1 LNIKENIMQA
11 IILAAGM
18 GRRLKK
24 LTENQPKC
32 MVQVNQ
38 VPLIERMLKQLDH
51 YHLNRII
58 LVTGHEGEQLR
69 TFTSSLSLSTPIIF
83 IDNPVYQT
91 TNNIYS
97 LYLAKEH
104 LLCDDTI
111 LLESDLI
118 FEQEVLT
125 QIIQNPYPN
134 LALVAPFES
143 WMDGTVVLLD
153 EQDNIT
159 KFLTRKDFRF
169 EDIHSY
175 YKTVN
180 IYKFSK
186 SFSESHY
193 VPFLEAYS
201 KALGNNE
208 YYEQVLK
215 VISLLDDHDL
225 KATRLENG
233 FWYEID
239 DEQDLDIAESIF
251 TDSQSRLSRISS
263 RYGGFWRYPG
273 LLDFC
278 YLVNPYFPNSRL
290 MGEIKASFE
299 ALCTSYPSGLEIN
312 NLLAAKS
319 LGLNRDHVL
328 TGNGAAELIK
338 PLIRSFEHGVGIVRP
353 SFEEYGN
360 CAWLPVPFTVSTPD
374 FSYTVNDLMGFY
386 KDKEIDALVLV
397 NPENPTGNY
406 IKKEDVVSLLEFCA
420 EKNTYLILDE
430 SFLDFSAAEKE
441 PSLMNQETLDA
452 YPNLVLIKSISKS
465 YGVPGLRL
473 GILAC
478 SDPSVTALVR
488 NELPVWNINSLA
500 EYFLQIFE
508 KYQSDYEEA
517 LRKFKE
523 TRINMYEELR
533 TIRQLKLYPSE
544 ANFILCEIIDGCSA
558 SQISELLLNRYNI
571 LVKDLSNKSGMEGR
585 EFIRIAVRTRE
596 DNNRLADALKHILR

>member
-1 LNIKENIMQA
+1 MQA

-32 MVQVNQ
+32 MITVNGI
-38 VPLIERMLKQLDH
+38 PMIERMLKQLDH
-51 YHLNRII
+51 CHLNRII
-58 LVTGHEGEQLR
+58 IVTGHKGEELQS
-69 TFTSSLSLSTPIIF
+69 FVSSLPLSTPVTY
-83 IDNPVYQT
+83 IDNPVYKT

-97 LYLAKEH
+97 LYLAKDQ
-104 LLCDDTI
+104 LLMDDTI

-118 FEQEVLT
+118 FEQEVLN
-125 QIIQNPYPN
+125 QIINDPYPN
-134 LALVAPFES
+134 LALVAHFES

-153 EQDNIT
+153 KQDNIM

-180 IYKFSK
+180 IYKFSRN
-186 SFSESHY
+186 FSTTHY

-201 KALGNNE
+201 RALGNNE

-251 TDSQSRLSRISS
+251 TDSQSRLSRLSK
-263 RYGGFWRYPG
+263 RFGGYWRYPG

-278 YLVNPYFPNSRL
+278 YLVNPYFPNSRF

-299 ALCTSYPSGLEIN
+299 ILTTSYPSGLDVN

-319 LGLNRDHVL
+319 LGLDRNQIL

-338 PLIRSFEHGVGIVRP
+338 PLIRSFKNAVGVLRP
-353 SFEEYGN
+353 SFEEYGICSQN
-360 CAWLPVPFTVSTPD
+360 AVYFNVSTPD
-374 FSYTVNDLMGFY
+374 YTYTAQDIMEFY
-386 KDKEIDALVLV
+386 KDKELDALVLV
-397 NPENPTGNY
+397 NPDNPTGNY
-406 IKKEDVVSLLEFCA
+406 IPKQEVLSLVQYCKARNIIF
-420 EKNTYLILDE
+420 ILDE
-430 SFLDFSAAEKE
+430 SFIDFSSAEE
-441 PSLMNQETLDA
+441 SPSLMCQEILDE
-452 YPNLVLIKSISKS
+452 YRNLVLIKSISKS

-473 GILAC
+473 GLLTC
-478 SDPSVTALVR
+478 SDPEIINQVR
-488 NELPVWNINSLA
+488 KELPIWNINSLA

-508 KYQSDYEEA
+508 KYQSDYQEA
-517 LRKFKE
+517 LEHFKR
-523 TRINMYEELR
+523 TREKLYQSLES
-533 TIRQLKLYPSE
+533 IRQLKLYPSQ
-544 ANFILCEIIDGCSA
+544 ANFIMCEIIDGCSA
-558 SQISELLLNRYNI
+558 SQIAELLLNRYNI
-571 LVKDLSNKSGMEGR
+571 LVKDLSHKPGMEGR
-585 EFIRIAVRTRE
+585 EFIRIAVRTE
-596 DNNRLADALKHILR
+596 ADNERLADGLKHILR

>member
-1 LNIKENIMQA
+1 MQA

-32 MVQVNQ
+32 MVTVNGI
-38 VPLIERMLKQLDH
+38 PMIERMLKQLDQ

-58 LVTGHEGEQLR
+58 LVTGHKGRELQS
-69 TFTSSLSLSTPIIF
+69 FVSSLSLSTPVTY
-83 IDNPVYQT
+83 IDNPVYKT

-97 LYLAKEH
+97 LYLAKDQ
-104 LLCDDTI
+104 LLTDDTI

-125 QIIQNPYPN
+125 QIISNPYPN
-134 LALVAPFES
+134 LALVAHFES

-153 EQDNIT
+153 EQDNIM

-169 EDIHSY
+169 EDIHTY

-180 IYKFSK
+180 IYKFSR
-186 SFSESHY
+186 SFSATHY

-251 TDSQSRLSRISS
+251 TDSQSRLSRLSG
-263 RYGGFWRYPG
+263 RFGGYWRYPG

-278 YLVNPYFPNSRL
+278 YLVNPYFPNSRF

-299 ALCTSYPSGLEIN
+299 TLATSYPSGLDIN

-319 LGLNRDHVL
+319 LSLDRNQVL

-338 PLIRSFEHGVGIVRP
+338 PLLRSFKKGVGVLRP
-353 SFEEYGN
+353 SFEEYGS
-360 CAWLPVPFTVSTPD
+360 CSQHAVYFPVKTPD
-374 FSYTVNDLMGFY
+374 FTYTAQDIMDFY
-386 KDKEIDALVLV
+386 KDKELDALVVV
-397 NPENPTGNY
+397 NPDNPTGNY
-406 IKKEDVVSLLEFCA
+406 IPKKEVLSLAQYCKER
-420 EKNTYLILDE
+420 NITLILDE
-430 SFLDFSAAEKE
+430 SFIDFSCAEE
-441 PSLMNQETLDA
+441 SPSLMTQEILEE
-452 YPNLVLIKSISKS
+452 YKNLVLIKSISKS

-473 GILAC
+473 GLLTC
-478 SDPSVTALVR
+478 SDPEIISLVR
-488 NELPVWNINSLA
+488 EELPIWNINSLA

-508 KYQSDYEEA
+508 KYQSDYREA
-517 LRKFKE
+517 LEQFKR
-523 TRINMYEELR
+523 TRERLYLSLHS
-533 TIRQLKLYPSE
+533 IRQLKLYPSQ
-544 ANFILCEIIDGCSA
+544 ANFIMCEITDGCSA
-558 SQISELLLNRYNI
+558 SQIAELLLNRYNI
-571 LVKDLSNKSGMEGR
+571 LVKDLSRKPGMEGR
-585 EFIRIAVRTRE
+585 EFIRIAVRTE
-596 DNNRLADALKHILR
+596 ADNERLADALKHILR

>member
-1 LNIKENIMQA
+1 MQA

-24 LTENQPKC
+24 LTEHQPKC
-32 MVQVNQ
+32 MVSVNE
-38 VPLIERMLKQLDH
+38 VPMIERMLKQLEH

-58 LVTGHEGEQLR
+58 LVTGHEGEQLQS
-69 TFTSSLSLSTPIIF
+69 FVGSLSLHTPVTF

-97 LYLAKEH
+97 LYLAKDY
-104 LLCDDTI
+104 LLQDDTL

-125 QIIQNPYPN
+125 QIIRDPYPN
-134 LALVAPFES
+134 LALVAHFES

-153 EQDNIT
+153 EQDNIM

-180 IYKFSK
+180 IYKFSQN
-186 SFSESHY
+186 FSATHY

-225 KATRLENG
+225 KASRLENW

-251 TDSQSRLSRISS
+251 TDSQSRLTRLSS
-263 RYGGFWRYPG
+263 RYGGYWRYPG

-299 ALCTSYPSGLEIN
+299 ALCTSYPSGLDIN

-319 LGLNRDHVL
+319 LGLNKDNVL

-338 PLIRSFEHGVGIVRP
+338 PLIRSFSNAVGVIKP

-360 CAWLPVPFTVSTPD
+360 CARFPVPFMVSTPD
-374 FSYTVNDLMGFY
+374 FTYTAKDLMEFY
-386 KDKEIDALVLV
+386 KDQELDALVLV
-397 NPENPTGNY
+397 NPENPTGCY
-406 IKKEDVVSLLEFCA
+406 MKRSEVLSLASYCM
-420 EKNTYLILDE
+420 EKQAFLILDE
-430 SFLDFSAAEKE
+430 SFLDFSSAEE
-441 PSLMNQETLDA
+441 APSLMTQETLEE

-478 SDPSVTALVR
+478 SDQAVLRLVR
-488 NELPVWNINSLA
+488 QELPIWNINSLA

-508 KYQSDYEEA
+508 KYQSDYKEA
-517 LRKFKE
+517 LKKFKV
-523 TRINMYEELR
+523 TRKKMFEELCS
-533 TIRQLKLYPSE
+533 IRQLKLYPSE
-544 ANFILCEIIDGCSA
+544 ANFILCEITDGCSA
-558 SQISELLLNRYNI
+558 SQIAELLLNRYNI
-571 LVKDLSNKSGMEGR
+571 LVKDLSHKPGMEGR
-585 EFIRIAVRTRE
+585 EFIRVAVRTE
-596 DNNRLADALKHILR
+596 SDNQRLADALKHILR

>member
-1 LNIKENIMQA
+1 MQA

-24 LTENQPKC
+24 LTKDQPKC
-32 MVQVNQ
+32 MITVNGI
-38 VPLIERMLKQLDH
+38 PMIERMMKQLDH
-51 YHLNRII
+51 CHLDRII
-58 LVTGHEGEQLR
+58 IVTGHKGEELQS
-69 TFTSSLSLSTPIIF
+69 FVSSLPLSTPVTY
-83 IDNPVYQT
+83 IDNPVYKT

-97 LYLAKEH
+97 LYLAKDQ
-104 LLCDDTI
+104 LLMDDTI

-125 QIIQNPYPN
+125 QIINDPYPN
-134 LALVAPFES
+134 LALVAHFES

-153 EQDNIT
+153 EQDNIM

-180 IYKFSK
+180 IYKFSR
-186 SFSESHY
+186 SFSTTHY

-251 TDSQSRLSRISS
+251 TDSQSRLSRLSK
-263 RYGGFWRYPG
+263 RFGGYWRYPG

-278 YLVNPYFPNSRL
+278 YLVNPYFPNSRF

-299 ALCTSYPSGLEIN
+299 VLTTSYPSGLDVN

-319 LGLNRDHVL
+319 LGLDRNQVL
-328 TGNGAAELIK
+328 TGNGAAELIR
-338 PLIRSFEHGVGIVRP
+338 PLLRSFNNSVGVLRP
-353 SFEEYGN
+353 SFDEYGACSQN
-360 CAWLPVPFTVSTPD
+360 AIYFTVTTPD
-374 FSYTVNDLMGFY
+374 YTYTAQDIMDFY
-386 KDKEIDALVLV
+386 KDKELDALVLV
-397 NPENPTGNY
+397 NPDNPTGNY
-406 IKKEDVVSLLEFCA
+406 IPKNEVLSLAKYCKA
-420 EKNTYLILDE
+420 RSITLILDE
-430 SFLDFSAAEKE
+430 SFIDFSSAEE
-441 PSLMNQETLDA
+441 SPSLMCQEILDE
-452 YPNLVLIKSISKS
+452 YTNLVLIKSISKS

-473 GILAC
+473 GLLTC
-478 SDPSVTALVR
+478 SDQEIIRLVR
-488 NELPVWNINSLA
+488 NELPIWNINSLA

-508 KYQSDYEEA
+508 KYQSDYQEA
-517 LRKFKE
+517 LANFKR
-523 TRINMYEELR
+523 TREKLYQSLHS
-533 TIRQLKLYPSE
+533 IRQLKLYPSQ
-544 ANFILCEIIDGCSA
+544 ANFIMCEITDGCSA
-558 SQISELLLNRYNI
+558 TQIAELLLNRYNI
-571 LVKDLSNKSGMEGR
+571 LVKDLSHKPGMEGR
-585 EFIRIAVRTRE
+585 EFIRIAVRTE
-596 DNNRLADALKHILR
+596 ADNERLADALKHILR

>member
-1 LNIKENIMQA
+1 MQA

-32 MVQVNQ
+32 MISVNGI
-38 VPLIERMLKQLDH
+38 PMIERMLKQLDH
-51 YHLNRII
+51 CHLNRII
-58 LVTGHEGEQLR
+58 IVTGHKGEELES
-69 TFTSSLSLSTPIIF
+69 FVSSLPLSTPVMY
-83 IDNPVYQT
+83 IDNPVYKT

-97 LYLAKEH
+97 LYLAKDQ
-104 LLCDDTI
+104 LLMDDTI

-125 QIIQNPYPN
+125 QIINDPYPN
-134 LALVAPFES
+134 LALVAHFES

-153 EQDNIT
+153 EQDNIM

-180 IYKFSK
+180 IYKFSRN
-186 SFSESHY
+186 FSSTHY

-251 TDSQSRLSRISS
+251 TDSQSRLSRLSK
-263 RYGGFWRYPG
+263 RFGGYWRYPG

-278 YLVNPYFPNSRL
+278 YLVNPYFPNSRF

-299 ALCTSYPSGLEIN
+299 ILTTSYPSGLDVN

-319 LGLNRDHVL
+319 LGLDKNQIL

-338 PLIRSFEHGVGIVRP
+338 PLISSFKNAVGVLRP
-353 SFEEYGN
+353 SFEEYGICSQN
-360 CAWLPVPFTVSTPD
+360 AVYFSLTTPD
-374 FSYTVNDLMGFY
+374 YTYTAQDIMDFY
-386 KDKEIDALVLV
+386 KDKKVDALVLV
-397 NPENPTGNY
+397 NPDNPTGNY
-406 IKKEDVVSLLEFCA
+406 IPKQDVLSLAQYC
-420 EKNTYLILDE
+420 KTRSITLILDE
-430 SFLDFSAAEKE
+430 SFIDFSSAEE
-441 PSLMNQETLDA
+441 SPSLMCQEILDE
-452 YPNLVLIKSISKS
+452 YKNLVLIKSISKS
-465 YGVPGLRL
+465 FGVPGLRL
-473 GILAC
+473 GLLTC
-478 SDPSVTALVR
+478 SDPEIISRVR
-488 NELPVWNINSLA
+488 KELPIWNINSLA

-508 KYQSDYEEA
+508 KYQSDYHEA
-517 LRKFKE
+517 LEHFKR
-523 TRINMYEELR
+523 TREKLYRSLHS
-533 TIRQLKLYPSE
+533 IRQLKLYPSQ
-544 ANFILCEIIDGCSA
+544 ANFIMCEIIDGCSA
-558 SQISELLLNRYNI
+558 SQIAELLLNRYNI
-571 LVKDLSNKSGMEGR
+571 LVKDLSQKPGMEGR
-585 EFIRIAVRTRE
+585 EFIRIAVRTE
-596 DNNRLADALKHILR
+596 ADNERLADALKHILR

>member
-1 LNIKENIMQA
+1 MQA

-38 VPLIERMLKQLDH
+38 VPLIERMLKQLDQ

-69 TFTSSLSLSTPIIF
+69 TFTASLTLSTPIIY

-104 LLCDDTI
+104 LLHDDTI

-134 LALVAPFES
+134 LALVAHFES

-186 SFSESHY
+186 GFSETKY

-299 ALCTSYPSGLEIN
+299 ALCTNYPSGLEIN

-338 PLIRSFEHGVGIVRP
+338 PLIRFFERGVGIVRP

-360 CAWLPVPFTVSTPD
+360 CARQPVPFTVSTPD
-374 FSYTVNDLMGFY
+374 FSYTVYDLMEFY

-406 IKKEDVVSLLEFCA
+406 IKKNDVVSLLEFCA
-420 EKNTYLILDE
+420 ERNTYLILDE
-430 SFLDFSAAEKE
+430 SFLDFSAAEEE

-488 NELPVWNINSLA
+488 KELPVWNINSLA

-508 KYQSDYEEA
+508 KYQSDYTEA
-517 LRKFKE
+517 LRRFKE
-523 TRINMYEELR
+523 TRIHMYEELG

-558 SQISELLLNRYNI
+558 SQIAELLLNRYNI

-585 EFIRIAVRTRE
+585 EFIRIAVRTKE

>member
-1 LNIKENIMQA
+1 MQA

-24 LTENQPKC
+24 LTKDQPKC
-32 MVQVNQ
+32 MITVNGI
-38 VPLIERMLKQLDH
+38 PMIERMMKQLDH
-51 YHLNRII
+51 CHLDRII
-58 LVTGHEGEQLR
+58 IVTGHKGEELQS
-69 TFTSSLSLSTPIIF
+69 FVSSLPLSTPVTY
-83 IDNPVYQT
+83 IDNSVYKT

-97 LYLAKEH
+97 LYLAKDQ
-104 LLCDDTI
+104 LLMDDTI

-125 QIIQNPYPN
+125 QIINDPYPN
-134 LALVAPFES
+134 LALVAHFES

-153 EQDNIT
+153 EQDNIM

-180 IYKFSK
+180 IYKFSR
-186 SFSESHY
+186 SFSTTHY

-251 TDSQSRLSRISS
+251 TDSQSRLTRLSKRF
-263 RYGGFWRYPG
+263 GGYWRYPG

-278 YLVNPYFPNSRL
+278 YLVNPYFPNSRF

-299 ALCTSYPSGLEIN
+299 VLTTSYPSGLDVN

-319 LGLNRDHVL
+319 LGLDRNQVL
-328 TGNGAAELIK
+328 TGNGAAELIR
-338 PLIRSFEHGVGIVRP
+338 PLLRSFNNSVGVLRP
-353 SFEEYGN
+353 SFDEYGACSQN
-360 CAWLPVPFTVSTPD
+360 AIYFTVTTPD
-374 FSYTVNDLMGFY
+374 YTYTAQDIMDFY
-386 KDKEIDALVLV
+386 KDKELDALVLV
-397 NPENPTGNY
+397 NPDNPTGNY
-406 IKKEDVVSLLEFCA
+406 IPKNEVLSLAKYCKA
-420 EKNTYLILDE
+420 RSITLILDE
-430 SFLDFSAAEKE
+430 SFIDFSSAEE
-441 PSLMNQETLDA
+441 SPSLMCQEILDE
-452 YPNLVLIKSISKS
+452 YTNLVLIKSISKS

-473 GILAC
+473 GLLTC
-478 SDPSVTALVR
+478 SDQEIISLVR
-488 NELPVWNINSLA
+488 NELPIWNINSLA

-508 KYQSDYEEA
+508 KYQSDYQEA
-517 LRKFKE
+517 LEHFKR
-523 TRINMYEELR
+523 TREKLYQSLHS
-533 TIRQLKLYPSE
+533 IRQLKLYPSQ
-544 ANFILCEIIDGCSA
+544 ANFIMCEITDGCSA
-558 SQISELLLNRYNI
+558 TQIAELLLNRYNI
-571 LVKDLSNKSGMEGR
+571 LVKDLSHKPGMEGR
-585 EFIRIAVRTRE
+585 EFIRIAVRTE
-596 DNNRLADALKHILR
+596 ADNERLADALKHILR

>member
-1 LNIKENIMQA
+1 MQA

-24 LTENQPKC
+24 LTEHQPKC
-32 MVQVNQ
+32 MVQVNE
-38 VPLIERMLKQLDH
+38 VPMIERMLKQLEH
-51 YHLNRII
+51 YHLNKII
-58 LVTGHEGEQLR
+58 LVTGHEGDQLKS
-69 TFTSSLSLSTPIIF
+69 FVGSLSLHTPVTF

-104 LLCDDTI
+104 LLQDDTL

-125 QIIQNPYPN
+125 QIINDPYPN
-134 LALVAPFES
+134 LALVAHFES

-153 EQDNIT
+153 EQDNIM

-180 IYKFSK
+180 IYKFSR
-186 SFSESHY
+186 SFSATHY

-225 KATRLENG
+225 KASRLENG

-251 TDSQSRLSRISS
+251 TDSQSRLTRLSS
-263 RYGGFWRYPG
+263 RYGGYWRYPG

-299 ALCTSYPSGLEIN
+299 ALCTSYPSGLDIN

-319 LGLNRDHVL
+319 LGLNKENVL

-338 PLIRSFEHGVGIVRP
+338 PLIRSFSNGVGVIKP

-360 CAWLPVPFTVSTPD
+360 CARFPIPFMVPTPD
-374 FSYTVNDLMGFY
+374 FTYTAKDLMEFY
-386 KDKEIDALVLV
+386 KDQELDALVLV
-397 NPENPTGNY
+397 NPDNPTGCY
-406 IKKEDVVSLLEFCA
+406 MKRSEVLSLAAYCM
-420 EKNTYLILDE
+420 EKQAFLILDE
-430 SFLDFSAAEKE
+430 SFLDFSSAEEE
-441 PSLMNQETLDA
+441 PSLMNQETLEE

-473 GILAC
+473 GILAS
-478 SDPSVTALVR
+478 SDQAVINLVR
-488 NELPVWNINSLA
+488 QELPVWNINSLA

-508 KYQSDYEEA
+508 KYQSDYKEA
-517 LRKFKE
+517 LKKFKV
-523 TRINMYEELR
+523 TRKEMYEELCS
-533 TIRQLKLYPSE
+533 IRQLKLYPSE
-544 ANFILCEIIDGCSA
+544 ANFILCEITDGCSA
-558 SQISELLLNRYNI
+558 SQIAELLLNRYNI
-571 LVKDLSNKSGMEGR
+571 LVKDLSHKPGMEGR
-585 EFIRIAVRTRE
+585 EFIRIAVRTKS
-596 DNNRLADALKHILR
+596 DNERLADALKHILR

>member
-1 LNIKENIMQA
+1 MQA

-32 MVQVNQ
+32 MITVNGI
-38 VPLIERMLKQLDH
+38 PMIERMLKQLDH
-51 YHLNRII
+51 CHLNRII
-58 LVTGHEGEQLR
+58 IVTGHKGEELQS
-69 TFTSSLSLSTPIIF
+69 FVSSLPLSTPVTY
-83 IDNPVYQT
+83 IDNPVYKT

-97 LYLAKEH
+97 LYLAKDQ
-104 LLCDDTI
+104 LLMDDTI

-125 QIIQNPYPN
+125 QIINDPYPN
-134 LALVAPFES
+134 LALVAHFES

-153 EQDNIT
+153 EQDNIM

-180 IYKFSK
+180 IYKFSRN
-186 SFSESHY
+186 FSTTHY

-251 TDSQSRLSRISS
+251 TDSQSRLSRLSK
-263 RYGGFWRYPG
+263 RFGGYWRYPG

-278 YLVNPYFPNSRL
+278 YLVNPYFPNSRF

-299 ALCTSYPSGLEIN
+299 VLTTSYPSGLDVN

-319 LGLNRDHVL
+319 LGLDRNQIL

-338 PLIRSFEHGVGIVRP
+338 PLIRSFKNAVGVLRP
-353 SFEEYGN
+353 SFEEYGICSQN
-360 CAWLPVPFTVSTPD
+360 AVYFNVSTPD
-374 FSYTVNDLMGFY
+374 YTYTAQDIMDFY
-386 KDKEIDALVLV
+386 KDKELEALVLV
-397 NPENPTGNY
+397 NPDNPTGNY
-406 IKKEDVVSLLEFCA
+406 IPKQEVLSLAQYCKARNITF
-420 EKNTYLILDE
+420 ILDE
-430 SFLDFSAAEKE
+430 SFIDFSSAEE
-441 PSLMNQETLDA
+441 SPSLMCQEILDE
-452 YPNLVLIKSISKS
+452 YKNLVLIKSISKS

-473 GILAC
+473 GLLTC
-478 SDPSVTALVR
+478 SDPEIIGQVR
-488 NELPVWNINSLA
+488 KELPIWNINSLA

-508 KYQSDYEEA
+508 KYQSDYQEA
-517 LRKFKE
+517 LEHFKR
-523 TRINMYEELR
+523 TRDKLYQSLQS
-533 TIRQLKLYPSE
+533 IRQLKLYPSQ
-544 ANFILCEIIDGCSA
+544 ANFIMCEITDGCSA
-558 SQISELLLNRYNI
+558 SQIAELLLNRYNI
-571 LVKDLSNKSGMEGR
+571 LVKDLSQKPGLEGR
-585 EFIRIAVRTRE
+585 EFIRIAVRTE
-596 DNNRLADALKHILR
+596 ADNERLADALKHILR

>member
-1 LNIKENIMQA
+1 MQA

-32 MVQVNQ
+32 MISVNGI
-38 VPLIERMLKQLDH
+38 PMIERMLKQLDH
-51 YHLNRII
+51 CHLNRII
-58 LVTGHEGEQLR
+58 IVTGHKGEELES
-69 TFTSSLSLSTPIIF
+69 FVSSLPLSTPLMY
-83 IDNPVYQT
+83 IDNPVYKT

-97 LYLAKEH
+97 LYLAKDQ
-104 LLCDDTI
+104 LLLDDTI

-125 QIIQNPYPN
+125 QIISDPYPN
-134 LALVAPFES
+134 LALVAHFES

-153 EQDNIT
+153 EQDNIM

-180 IYKFSK
+180 IYKFSRN
-186 SFSESHY
+186 FSSTHY

-251 TDSQSRLSRISS
+251 TDSQSRLSRLSK
-263 RYGGFWRYPG
+263 RFGGYWRYPG

-278 YLVNPYFPNSRL
+278 YLVNPYFPNSRF

-299 ALCTSYPSGLEIN
+299 ILTTSYPSGLDVN

-319 LGLNRDHVL
+319 LGLDKNQIL

-338 PLIRSFEHGVGIVRP
+338 PLISSFKNAVGVLRP
-353 SFEEYGN
+353 SFEEYGICSQN
-360 CAWLPVPFTVSTPD
+360 AVYFSLTTPD
-374 FSYTVNDLMGFY
+374 YTYTAQDIMDFY
-386 KDKEIDALVLV
+386 KDKELDALVLV
-397 NPENPTGNY
+397 NPDNPTGNY
-406 IKKEDVVSLLEFCA
+406 IPKQDVLSLAQYC
-420 EKNTYLILDE
+420 KTRSITLILDE
-430 SFLDFSAAEKE
+430 SFIDFSSAEE
-441 PSLMNQETLDA
+441 SPSLMCQEILDE
-452 YPNLVLIKSISKS
+452 YKNLVLIKSISKS

-473 GILAC
+473 GLLTC
-478 SDPSVTALVR
+478 SDPEIISRVR
-488 NELPVWNINSLA
+488 KELPIWNINSLA

-508 KYQSDYEEA
+508 KYQSDYQEA
-517 LRKFKE
+517 LEHFKR
-523 TRINMYEELR
+523 TREKLYRSLHS
-533 TIRQLKLYPSE
+533 IRQLKLYPSQ
-544 ANFILCEIIDGCSA
+544 ANFIMCEIIDGCSA
-558 SQISELLLNRYNI
+558 SQIAELLLNRYNI
-571 LVKDLSNKSGMEGR
+571 LVKDLSHKPGMEGR
-585 EFIRIAVRTRE
+585 EFIRIAVRTE
-596 DNNRLADALKHILR
+596 ADNERLADALKHILR

>member
-1 LNIKENIMQA
+1 MQA

-69 TFTSSLSLSTPIIF
+69 AFTASLSLSTPIIF

-104 LLCDDTI
+104 LLHDDTI

-186 SFSESHY
+186 SFSETHY

-299 ALCTSYPSGLEIN
+299 ALCTNYPSGLEIN

-319 LGLNRDHVL
+319 LGLNREHVL

-338 PLIRSFEHGVGIVRP
+338 PLIRFFERGVGIVRP

-360 CAWLPVPFTVSTPD
+360 CARQPVPFTVSTPD
-374 FSYTVNDLMGFY
+374 FSYTVHDLMEFY

-406 IKKEDVVSLLEFCA
+406 IKKKDVVSLLEFCA
-420 EKNTYLILDE
+420 ERNTYLILDE
-430 SFLDFSAAEKE
+430 SFLDFSAAEEE

-488 NELPVWNINSLA
+488 KELPVWNINSLA

-517 LRKFKE
+517 LRRFKE
-523 TRINMYEELR
+523 TRIHMYEELG

-585 EFIRIAVRTRE
+585 EFIRIAVRTKE

>member
-1 LNIKENIMQA
+1 MQA

-32 MVQVNQ
+32 MITVNGI
-38 VPLIERMLKQLDH
+38 PMIERMLKQLDH
-51 YHLNRII
+51 CHLNRII
-58 LVTGHEGEQLR
+58 IVTGHKGEELQS
-69 TFTSSLSLSTPIIF
+69 FVSSLPLSTPVTY
-83 IDNPVYQT
+83 IDNPVYKT

-97 LYLAKEH
+97 LYLAKDQ
-104 LLCDDTI
+104 LLMDDTI

-125 QIIQNPYPN
+125 QIINDPYPN
-134 LALVAPFES
+134 LALVAHFES

-153 EQDNIT
+153 EQDNIM

-180 IYKFSK
+180 IYKFSRN
-186 SFSESHY
+186 FSTTHY

-251 TDSQSRLSRISS
+251 TDSQSRLSRLSK
-263 RYGGFWRYPG
+263 RFGGYWRYPG

-278 YLVNPYFPNSRL
+278 YLVNPYFPNSRF

-299 ALCTSYPSGLEIN
+299 VLTTSYPSGLDVN

-319 LGLNRDHVL
+319 LGLDRNQIL

-338 PLIRSFEHGVGIVRP
+338 PLIRSFKNAVGVLRP
-353 SFEEYGN
+353 SFEEYGICSQN
-360 CAWLPVPFTVSTPD
+360 AVYFNVSTPD
-374 FSYTVNDLMGFY
+374 YTYTAQDIMDFY
-386 KDKEIDALVLV
+386 KDKELDALVLV
-397 NPENPTGNY
+397 NPDNPTGNY
-406 IKKEDVVSLLEFCA
+406 IPKQEVLSLAQYCKARNITF
-420 EKNTYLILDE
+420 ILDE
-430 SFLDFSAAEKE
+430 SFIDFSSAEE
-441 PSLMNQETLDA
+441 SPSLMCQEILDE
-452 YPNLVLIKSISKS
+452 YKNLVLIKSISKS

-473 GILAC
+473 GLLTC
-478 SDPSVTALVR
+478 SDPEIIGQVR
-488 NELPVWNINSLA
+488 KELPIWNINSLA

-508 KYQSDYEEA
+508 KYQSDYQEA
-517 LRKFKE
+517 LEHFKR
-523 TRINMYEELR
+523 TREKLYQSLQS
-533 TIRQLKLYPSE
+533 IRQLKLYPSQ
-544 ANFILCEIIDGCSA
+544 ANFIMCEITDGCSA
-558 SQISELLLNRYNI
+558 SQIAELLLNRYNI
-571 LVKDLSNKSGMEGR
+571 LVKDLSQKPGLEGR
-585 EFIRIAVRTRE
+585 EFIRIAVRTE
-596 DNNRLADALKHILR
+596 ADNERLADALKHILR

>member
-1 LNIKENIMQA
+1 MQA

-18 GRRLKK
+18 GRRLKQ
-24 LTENQPKC
+24 LTEHQPKC
-32 MVQVNQ
+32 MVKVNQ
-38 VPLIERMLKQLDH
+38 VPMIERMLKQLDH
-51 YHLNRII
+51 YHFNKII
-58 LVTGHEGEQLR
+58 LVTGHEGEQLKSFVR
-69 TFTSSLSLSTPIIF
+69 SLAIHTPVTF

-97 LYLAKEH
+97 LYLAKDH
-104 LLCDDTI
+104 LLEDDTL

-125 QIIQNPYPN
+125 QIINDPYPN
-134 LALVAPFES
+134 LALVAHFES

-153 EQDNIT
+153 QQDNIM

-186 SFSESHY
+186 GFSSTHY

-225 KATRLENG
+225 KASRLENR

-251 TDSQSRLSRISS
+251 TDSQSRFARLSS

-299 ALCTSYPSGLEIN
+299 ALCTSYPSGLDVN

-319 LGLNRDHVL
+319 LGLEKNQVL

-338 PLIRSFEHGVGIVRP
+338 PLIRSFPKGVGVIKP

-360 CAWLPVPFTVSTPD
+360 CARFPVPFFVSTPD
-374 FSYTVNDLMGFY
+374 FTYTTRDIMDFY
-386 KDKEIDALVLV
+386 QDKELSAIVLV
-397 NPENPTGNY
+397 NPDNPTGSY
-406 IKKEDVVSLLEFCA
+406 LKKSEVLALAAYCKKREIC
-420 EKNTYLILDE
+420 LILDE
-430 SFLDFSAAEKE
+430 SFLDFSSAEEE
-441 PSLMNQETLDA
+441 PSLMNQETLNA

-478 SDPSVTALVR
+478 SDPEIVRLVR
-488 NELPVWNINSLA
+488 EELPVWNINSLA

-508 KYQSDYEEA
+508 KYQSDYKDA
-517 LRKFKE
+517 LKKFKT
-523 TRINMYEELR
+523 TRKKMYEDLCS
-533 TIRQLKLYPSE
+533 IRQLKLYPSE
-544 ANFILCEIIDGCSA
+544 ANFILCEITDGCSA
-558 SQISELLLNRYNI
+558 TQIAELLLNRYNI
-571 LVKDLSNKSGMEGR
+571 LIKDLSQKTGLEGR
-585 EFIRIAVRTRE
+585 EFIRIAVRTQE
-596 DNNRLADALKHILR
+596 DNERLADALKHILR

>member
-1 LNIKENIMQA
+1 MQA

-24 LTENQPKC
+24 LTEHQPKC
-32 MVQVNQ
+32 MVQVNE
-38 VPLIERMLKQLDH
+38 VPMIERMLKQLEH
-51 YHLNRII
+51 YHLNKII
-58 LVTGHEGEQLR
+58 LVTGHEGEQLKS
-69 TFTSSLSLSTPIIF
+69 FVGSLSLHTPVTF

-104 LLCDDTI
+104 LLQDDTL

-125 QIIQNPYPN
+125 QIINDPYPN
-134 LALVAPFES
+134 LALVAHFES

-153 EQDNIT
+153 EQDNIM

-180 IYKFSK
+180 IYKFSR
-186 SFSESHY
+186 SFSATHY

-225 KATRLENG
+225 KASRLENG

-251 TDSQSRLSRISS
+251 TDSQSRLTRLSS
-263 RYGGFWRYPG
+263 RYGGYWRYPG

-299 ALCTSYPSGLEIN
+299 ALCTSYPSGLDIN

-319 LGLNRDHVL
+319 LGLNKENVL

-338 PLIRSFEHGVGIVRP
+338 PLIRSFSNGVGVIKP

-360 CAWLPVPFTVSTPD
+360 CARFPIPFMVPTPD
-374 FSYTVNDLMGFY
+374 FTYTAKDLMEFY
-386 KDKEIDALVLV
+386 KDQELDALVLV
-397 NPENPTGNY
+397 NPDNPTGCY
-406 IKKEDVVSLLEFCA
+406 MKRSEVLSLAAYCM
-420 EKNTYLILDE
+420 EKQAFLILDE
-430 SFLDFSAAEKE
+430 SFLDFSSAEEE
-441 PSLMNQETLDA
+441 PSLMNQETLEE

-473 GILAC
+473 GILAS
-478 SDPSVTALVR
+478 SDQAVINLVR
-488 NELPVWNINSLA
+488 QELPVWNINSLA

-508 KYQSDYEEA
+508 KYQSDYKEA
-517 LRKFKE
+517 LKKFKV
-523 TRINMYEELR
+523 TRKEMYEELCS
-533 TIRQLKLYPSE
+533 IRQLKLYPSE
-544 ANFILCEIIDGCSA
+544 ANFILCEITDGCSA
-558 SQISELLLNRYNI
+558 SQIAELLLNRYNI
-571 LVKDLSNKSGMEGR
+571 LVKDLSHKPGMEGR
-585 EFIRIAVRTRE
+585 EFIRIAVRTKT
-596 DNNRLADALKHILR
+596 DNERLADALKHILR

>member
-1 LNIKENIMQA
+1 MQA

-32 MVQVNQ
+32 MVTVNGI
-38 VPLIERMLKQLDH
+38 PMIERMLKQLDQ

-58 LVTGHEGEQLR
+58 LVTGHKGKELQS
-69 TFTSSLSLSTPIIF
+69 FVSSLPLSNPVIY
-83 IDNPVYQT
+83 IDNPVYKT

-97 LYLAKEH
+97 LYLAKDQ
-104 LLCDDTI
+104 LLMDDTI

-125 QIIQNPYPN
+125 QIINDPYPN
-134 LALVAPFES
+134 LALVAHFES

-153 EQDNIT
+153 EQDNIM

-180 IYKFSK
+180 IYKFSRN
-186 SFSESHY
+186 FSATHY

-225 KATRLENG
+225 KATKLENG

-251 TDSQSRLSRISS
+251 TDSQSRLSRLSR
-263 RYGGFWRYPG
+263 RYGGYWRYPG

-278 YLVNPYFPNSRL
+278 YLVNPYFPNSRF

-299 ALCTSYPSGLEIN
+299 ALATSYPSGLDIN

-319 LGLNRDHVL
+319 LGLDRNQVL

-338 PLIRSFEHGVGIVRP
+338 PLIRSFKNGVGILRP
-353 SFEEYGN
+353 SFEEYGSCSKN
-360 CAWLPVPFTVSTPD
+360 AVYFPVSTPD
-374 FSYTVNDLMGFY
+374 FTYTAQDIMEFY
-386 KDKEIDALVLV
+386 KDKELDALVLV
-397 NPENPTGNY
+397 NPDNPTGNY
-406 IKKEDVVSLLEFCA
+406 IPKKEVLSLAQYCKA
-420 EKNTYLILDE
+420 RNIKLILDE
-430 SFLDFSAAEKE
+430 SFIDFSCAEE
-441 PSLMNQETLDA
+441 SPSLMSQEILEE
-452 YPNLVLIKSISKS
+452 YKNLVLIKSISKS

-473 GILAC
+473 GLLTC
-478 SDPSVTALVR
+478 SDPEIISLVR
-488 NELPVWNINSLA
+488 EELPIWNINSLA

-508 KYQSDYEEA
+508 KYQSDYREA
-517 LRKFKE
+517 LEHFKR
-523 TRINMYEELR
+523 TREKLYLSLHS
-533 TIRQLKLYPSE
+533 IRQLKLYPSQ
-544 ANFILCEIIDGCSA
+544 ANFIMCEIIDGCSA
-558 SQISELLLNRYNI
+558 SQIAELLLNRYNI
-571 LVKDLSNKSGMEGR
+571 LVKDLSRKPGMEGR
-585 EFIRIAVRTRE
+585 EFIRIAVRTE
-596 DNNRLADALKHILR
+596 ADNERLADALKHILR

>member
-1 LNIKENIMQA
+1 MQA

-24 LTENQPKC
+24 LTEHQPKC
-32 MVQVNQ
+32 MVQVNE
-38 VPLIERMLKQLDH
+38 VPMIERMLKQLEH
-51 YHLNRII
+51 YHLNKII
-58 LVTGHEGEQLR
+58 LVTGHEGEQLK
-69 TFTSSLSLSTPIIF
+69 TFVGSLSLHTPVTF

-104 LLCDDTI
+104 LLQDDTL

-125 QIIQNPYPN
+125 QIINDPYPN
-134 LALVAPFES
+134 LALVAHFES

-153 EQDNIT
+153 EQDNIM

-180 IYKFSK
+180 IYKFSR
-186 SFSESHY
+186 SFSATHY

-225 KATRLENG
+225 KASRLENG

-251 TDSQSRLSRISS
+251 TDSQNRLTRLSS
-263 RYGGFWRYPG
+263 RYGGYWRYPG

-299 ALCTSYPSGLEIN
+299 ALCTSYPSGLDIN

-319 LGLNRDHVL
+319 LGLNKENVL

-338 PLIRSFEHGVGIVRP
+338 PLIRSFSNGVGVIKP

-360 CAWLPVPFTVSTPD
+360 CARFPIPFMVPTPD
-374 FSYTVNDLMGFY
+374 FTYTAKDLMEFY
-386 KDKEIDALVLV
+386 KDQELDALVLV
-397 NPENPTGNY
+397 NPDNPTGCY
-406 IKKEDVVSLLEFCA
+406 MKRSEVLSLAAYCM
-420 EKNTYLILDE
+420 EKQAFLILDE
-430 SFLDFSAAEKE
+430 SFLDFSSAEE
-441 PSLMNQETLDA
+441 APSLMNQETLNE

-473 GILAC
+473 GILAS
-478 SDPSVTALVR
+478 SDQAVIHLVR
-488 NELPVWNINSLA
+488 QELPVWNINSLA

-508 KYQSDYEEA
+508 KYQSDYMEA
-517 LRKFKE
+517 LKKFKV
-523 TRINMYEELR
+523 TRKEMYEELCS
-533 TIRQLKLYPSE
+533 IRQLKLYPSE
-544 ANFILCEIIDGCSA
+544 ANFILCEITDGCSA
-558 SQISELLLNRYNI
+558 SQIAELLLNRYNI
-571 LVKDLSNKSGMEGR
+571 LVKDLSHKPGMEGR
-585 EFIRIAVRTRE
+585 EFIRIAVRTKS
-596 DNNRLADALKHILR
+596 DNQRLADALKHILR

>member
-1 LNIKENIMQA
+1 MQA

-24 LTENQPKC
+24 LTEHQPKC
-32 MVQVNQ
+32 MVQVNE
-38 VPLIERMLKQLDH
+38 VPMIERMLKQLEH
-51 YHLNRII
+51 YHLNKII
-58 LVTGHEGEQLR
+58 LVTGHEGEQLKS
-69 TFTSSLSLSTPIIF
+69 FVGSLSLHTPVTF

-104 LLCDDTI
+104 LLQDDTL

-125 QIIQNPYPN
+125 QIINDPYPN
-134 LALVAPFES
+134 LALVAHFES

-153 EQDNIT
+153 EQDNIM

-180 IYKFSK
+180 IYKFSR
-186 SFSESHY
+186 SFSATHY

-225 KATRLENG
+225 KASRLENG

-251 TDSQSRLSRISS
+251 TDSQSRLTRLSS
-263 RYGGFWRYPG
+263 RYGGYWRYPG

-299 ALCTSYPSGLEIN
+299 ALCTSYPSGLDIN

-319 LGLNRDHVL
+319 LGLNKENVL

-338 PLIRSFEHGVGIVRP
+338 PLIRSFSNGVGVIKP

-360 CAWLPVPFTVSTPD
+360 CARFPIPFMVPTPNFT
-374 FSYTVNDLMGFY
+374 YTAKDLMEFY
-386 KDKEIDALVLV
+386 KDQELDALVLV
-397 NPENPTGNY
+397 NPDNPTGCY
-406 IKKEDVVSLLEFCA
+406 MKRSEVLSLAAYCM
-420 EKNTYLILDE
+420 EKQAFLILDE
-430 SFLDFSAAEKE
+430 SFLDFSSAEEE
-441 PSLMNQETLDA
+441 PSLMNQETLEE

-473 GILAC
+473 GILAS
-478 SDPSVTALVR
+478 SDQAVINLVR
-488 NELPVWNINSLA
+488 QELPVWNINSLA

-508 KYQSDYEEA
+508 KYQSDYKEA
-517 LRKFKE
+517 LKKFKV
-523 TRINMYEELR
+523 TRKEMYEELCS
-533 TIRQLKLYPSE
+533 IRQLKLYPSE
-544 ANFILCEIIDGCSA
+544 ANFILCEITDGCSA
-558 SQISELLLNRYNI
+558 SQIAELLLNRYNI
-571 LVKDLSNKSGMEGR
+571 LVKDLSHKPGMEGR
-585 EFIRIAVRTRE
+585 EFIRIAVRTKS
-596 DNNRLADALKHILR
+596 DNERLADALKHILR

>member
-1 LNIKENIMQA
+1 MQA

-24 LTENQPKC
+24 LTEHQPKC
-32 MVQVNQ
+32 MVQVNE
-38 VPLIERMLKQLDH
+38 VPMIERMLKQLEH
-51 YHLNRII
+51 YHLNKII
-58 LVTGHEGEQLR
+58 LVTGHEGEQLKS
-69 TFTSSLSLSTPIIF
+69 FVGSLSLHTPVTF

-104 LLCDDTI
+104 LLQDDTI

-125 QIIQNPYPN
+125 QIINDPYPN
-134 LALVAPFES
+134 LALVAHFES

-153 EQDNIT
+153 EKDNIM

-180 IYKFSK
+180 IYKFSR
-186 SFSESHY
+186 SFSTTHY

-201 KALGNNE
+201 KALGNNA

-251 TDSQSRLSRISS
+251 TDSQSRLTRLSS
-263 RYGGFWRYPG
+263 RYGGYWRYPG

-299 ALCTSYPSGLEIN
+299 ALCTSYPSGLDIN

-319 LGLNRDHVL
+319 LGLYKENVL

-338 PLIRSFEHGVGIVRP
+338 PLIRSFSKGVGVIKP

-360 CAWLPVPFTVSTPD
+360 CARFPIPFMVSTPD
-374 FSYTVNDLMGFY
+374 FTYTANDLMEFY
-386 KDKEIDALVLV
+386 KDQELDALVLV
-397 NPENPTGNY
+397 NPDNPTGCY
-406 IKKEDVVSLLEFCA
+406 MKRSEVLSLASYCM
-420 EKNTYLILDE
+420 EKQAFLILDE
-430 SFLDFSAAEKE
+430 SFLDFSSAEDS

-473 GILAC
+473 GLLAC
-478 SDPSVTALVR
+478 SDQTVIRLVR
-488 NELPVWNINSLA
+488 EELPVWNINSLA

-508 KYQSDYEEA
+508 KYQSDYVEA
-517 LRKFKE
+517 LEKFKM
-523 TRINMYEELR
+523 TRKEMYEELCS
-533 TIRQLKLYPSE
+533 IRQLKLYPSE
-544 ANFILCEIIDGCSA
+544 ANFILCEITDGCSA
-558 SQISELLLNRYNI
+558 SQIAELLLNRYNI
-571 LVKDLSNKSGMEGR
+571 LVKDLSHKPGMEGR
-585 EFIRIAVRTRE
+585 EFIRIAVRTKS
-596 DNNRLADALKHILR
+596 DNERLADALKHILR

>member
-1 LNIKENIMQA
+1 MQA

-24 LTENQPKC
+24 LTKDQPKC
-32 MVQVNQ
+32 MITVNGI
-38 VPLIERMLKQLDH
+38 PMIERMMKQLDH
-51 YHLNRII
+51 CHLDRII
-58 LVTGHEGEQLR
+58 IVTGHKGEELQS
-69 TFTSSLSLSTPIIF
+69 FVSSLPLSTPVTY
-83 IDNPVYQT
+83 IDNPVYKT

-97 LYLAKEH
+97 LYLAKDQ
-104 LLCDDTI
+104 LLMDDTI

-125 QIIQNPYPN
+125 QIINDPYPN
-134 LALVAPFES
+134 LALVAHFES

-153 EQDNIT
+153 EQDNIM

-180 IYKFSK
+180 IYKFSRN
-186 SFSESHY
+186 FSTTHY

-251 TDSQSRLSRISS
+251 TDSQSRLSRLSK
-263 RYGGFWRYPG
+263 RFGGYWRYPG

-278 YLVNPYFPNSRL
+278 YLVNPYFPNSRF

-299 ALCTSYPSGLEIN
+299 VLTTNYPSGLDVN

-319 LGLNRDHVL
+319 LGLDRNQVL
-328 TGNGAAELIK
+328 TGNGAAELIR
-338 PLIRSFEHGVGIVRP
+338 PLLRSFKNSVGVLRP
-353 SFEEYGN
+353 SFDEYGACSQN
-360 CAWLPVPFTVSTPD
+360 AIYFTVTTPD
-374 FSYTVNDLMGFY
+374 YTYTAQDIMDFY
-386 KDKEIDALVLV
+386 KDKELDALVLV
-397 NPENPTGNY
+397 NPDNPTGNY
-406 IKKEDVVSLLEFCA
+406 IPKNEVLSLIKYCKA
-420 EKNTYLILDE
+420 RSITLILDE
-430 SFLDFSAAEKE
+430 SFIDFSSAEE
-441 PSLMNQETLDA
+441 SPSLMCQEILDE
-452 YPNLVLIKSISKS
+452 YTNLVLIKSISKS

-473 GILAC
+473 GLLTC
-478 SDPSVTALVR
+478 SDPEIISLVR
-488 NELPVWNINSLA
+488 NELPIWNINSLA

-508 KYQSDYEEA
+508 KYQSDYQEA
-517 LRKFKE
+517 LAHFKR
-523 TRINMYEELR
+523 TREKLYQSLHS
-533 TIRQLKLYPSE
+533 IRQLKLYPSQ
-544 ANFILCEIIDGCSA
+544 ANFIMCEITDGCSA
-558 SQISELLLNRYNI
+558 TQIAELLLNRYNI
-571 LVKDLSNKSGMEGR
+571 LVKDLSHKPGMEGR
-585 EFIRIAVRTRE
+585 EFIRIAVRTE
-596 DNNRLADALKHILR
+596 SDNERLSDALKHILR

>member
-1 LNIKENIMQA
+1 MQA

-24 LTENQPKC
+24 LTESLPKC
-32 MVQVNQ
+32 MVSVNGI
-38 VPLIERMLKQLDH
+38 PLIERMLKQLDQ
-51 YHLNRII
+51 YDLEKII
-58 LVTGHEGEQLR
+58 LVTGHQGDKLHS
-69 TFTSSLSLSTPIIF
+69 FADSLSLHTPITY
-83 IDNPVYQT
+83 IDNPDYQT

-97 LYLAKEH
+97 LYLAREH
-104 LLCDDTI
+104 LLMDDTL

-125 QIIQNPYPN
+125 QIIEHPYPN
-134 LALVAPFES
+134 LALTAPFES

-153 EQDNIT
+153 EQDNIK

-180 IYKFSK
+180 IYKFSR
-186 SFSESHY
+186 SFSTSHY

-251 TDSQSRLSRISS
+251 TDSQSRLSKLSS

-278 YLVNPYFPNSRL
+278 YLVNPYFPNDRF

-299 ALCTSYPSGLEIN
+299 ILATSYPSGLDVN

-319 LGLNRDHVL
+319 LGLPRDQVL

-338 PLIRSFEHGVGIVRP
+338 PLMRSFKKAVGVLRP
-353 SFEEYGN
+353 SFAEYEN
-360 CAWLPVPFTVSTPD
+360 CAANILPFPIPSR
-374 FSYTVNDLMGFY
+374 DLRYSAQDIMNFY
-386 KDKEIDALVLV
+386 KDVELEAMVLV
-397 NPENPTGNY
+397 NPDNPSGNY
-406 IKKEDVVSLLEFCA
+406 IKRSDVLTLARYFKD
-420 EKNTYLILDE
+420 KNTLLILDE
-430 SFLDFSAAEKE
+430 SFLDFSSAEE
-441 PSLMNQETLDA
+441 ESSLMDPDILDT
-452 YPNLVLIKSISKS
+452 YKNLVIIKSISKS

-473 GILAC
+473 GILTCGDAAII
-478 SDPSVTALVR
+478 SKVR
-488 NELPVWNINSLA
+488 KELPIWNINSLG

-508 KYQSDYEEA
+508 KYQNDYKMA
-517 LRKFKE
+517 LERFKK
-523 TRINMYEELR
+523 TRSEMFQLLGP
-533 TIRQLKLYPSE
+533 IRQLTLYPSE
-544 ANFILCEIIDGCSA
+544 ANYILCEVKDGCTA
-558 SQISELLLNRYNI
+558 TQIAELLLNRYNI
-571 LVKDLSNKSGMEGR
+571 LVKDLSQKPGMEGR
-585 EFIRIAVRTRE
+585 EFIRIAVRTKE
-596 DNNRLADALKHILR
+596 DNERLADALKHILR

>member
-1 LNIKENIMQA
+1 MQA

-32 MVQVNQ
+32 MVTVNGI
-38 VPLIERMLKQLDH
+38 PMIERMLKQLDH
-51 YHLNRII
+51 YNLNRII
-58 LVTGHEGEQLR
+58 LVTGHKGEELQS
-69 TFTSSLSLSTPIIF
+69 FVSSLPLSTPVTY
-83 IDNPVYQT
+83 IDNPVYKT

-97 LYLAKEH
+97 LYLAKDQ
-104 LLCDDTI
+104 LLMDDTI

-125 QIIQNPYPN
+125 QIISDPYPN
-134 LALVAPFES
+134 LALVAHFES

-153 EQDNIT
+153 EQDNIM

-180 IYKFSK
+180 IYKFSR
-186 SFSESHY
+186 SFSATHY

-225 KATRLENG
+225 KASRLENG

-251 TDSQSRLSRISS
+251 TDSQSRLSRLSK
-263 RYGGFWRYPG
+263 RFGGYWRYPG

-278 YLVNPYFPNSRL
+278 YLVNPYFPNSRF

-299 ALCTSYPSGLEIN
+299 VLATSYPSGLDIN

-319 LGLNRDHVL
+319 LGLDRNQVL

-338 PLIRSFEHGVGIVRP
+338 PLIRSFKHAVGVLRP

-360 CAWLPVPFTVSTPD
+360 CSRNALYFPVSTPD
-374 FSYTVNDLMGFY
+374 YTYTAQDIMDFY
-386 KDKEIDALVLV
+386 KDKELDALVLV
-397 NPENPTGNY
+397 NPDNPTGNY
-406 IKKEDVVSLLEFCA
+406 IPKQDVLSLAQYCKER
-420 EKNTYLILDE
+420 NITLILDE
-430 SFLDFSAAEKE
+430 SFIDFSSAEE
-441 PSLMNQETLDA
+441 SPSLMSQEILDE
-452 YPNLVLIKSISKS
+452 YKNLVLIKSISKS

-473 GILAC
+473 GLLTC
-478 SDPSVTALVR
+478 SDPEIISLVQK
-488 NELPVWNINSLA
+488 ELPIWNINSLA

-508 KYQSDYEEA
+508 KYQSDYREA
-517 LRKFKE
+517 LEHFKRTRE
-523 TRINMYEELR
+523 TLYQSLHS
-533 TIRQLKLYPSE
+533 IRQLKLYPSQ
-544 ANFILCEIIDGCSA
+544 ANFIMCEITDGCSA
-558 SQISELLLNRYNI
+558 SQIAELLLNRYNI
-571 LVKDLSNKSGMEGR
+571 LVKDLSHKPGMEGR
-585 EFIRIAVRTRE
+585 EFIRIAVRNET
-596 DNNRLADALKHILR
+596 DNERLADALKHILR

>member
-1 LNIKENIMQA
+1 MQA

-32 MVQVNQ
+32 MITVNG
-38 VPLIERMLKQLDH
+38 VPMIERMLKQLDH
-51 YHLNRII
+51 CHLNRII
-58 LVTGHEGEQLR
+58 IVTGHKGEELQS
-69 TFTSSLSLSTPIIF
+69 FVSSLPLSTPVTY
-83 IDNPVYQT
+83 IDNPVYKT

-97 LYLAKEH
+97 LYLAKDQ
-104 LLCDDTI
+104 LLMDDTI

-118 FEQEVLT
+118 FEQEVLN
-125 QIIQNPYPN
+125 QIINDPYPN
-134 LALVAPFES
+134 LALVAHFES

-153 EQDNIT
+153 KQDNIM

-180 IYKFSK
+180 IYKFSRN
-186 SFSESHY
+186 FSTTHY

-201 KALGNNE
+201 RALGNNE

-251 TDSQSRLSRISS
+251 TDSQSRLSRLSK
-263 RYGGFWRYPG
+263 RFGGYWRYPG

-278 YLVNPYFPNSRL
+278 YLVNPYFPNSRF

-299 ALCTSYPSGLEIN
+299 ILTTSYPSGLDVN

-319 LGLNRDHVL
+319 LGLDRNQIL

-338 PLIRSFEHGVGIVRP
+338 PLIRSFKNAVGVLRP
-353 SFEEYGN
+353 SFEEYGICSQN
-360 CAWLPVPFTVSTPD
+360 AVYFNVSTPN
-374 FSYTVNDLMGFY
+374 YTYTAQDIMDYY
-386 KDKEIDALVLV
+386 KDKELEALVLV
-397 NPENPTGNY
+397 NPDNPTGNY
-406 IKKEDVVSLLEFCA
+406 IPKQEVLSLAQYCKARNIIF
-420 EKNTYLILDE
+420 ILDE
-430 SFLDFSAAEKE
+430 SFIDFSSAEE
-441 PSLMNQETLDA
+441 SPSLMCQEILDE
-452 YPNLVLIKSISKS
+452 YKNLVLIKSISKS

-473 GILAC
+473 GLLTC
-478 SDPSVTALVR
+478 SDSEIIDQVR
-488 NELPVWNINSLA
+488 KELPIWNINSLA

-508 KYQSDYEEA
+508 KYQSDYQEA
-517 LRKFKE
+517 LEHFKR
-523 TRINMYEELR
+523 TREKLYQSLES
-533 TIRQLKLYPSE
+533 IRQLKLYPSQ
-544 ANFILCEIIDGCSA
+544 ANFIMCEIIDGCSA
-558 SQISELLLNRYNI
+558 SQIAELLLNRYNI
-571 LVKDLSNKSGMEGR
+571 LVKDLSHKPGMESR
-585 EFIRIAVRTRE
+585 EFIRIAVRTE
-596 DNNRLADALKHILR
+596 ADNERLADALKHILR

>member
-1 LNIKENIMQA
+1 MQA

-32 MVQVNQ
+32 MVTVNGI
-38 VPLIERMLKQLDH
+38 PMIERMMKQLDH
-51 YHLNRII
+51 CHLDRII
-58 LVTGHEGEQLR
+58 IVTGHKGEELQS
-69 TFTSSLSLSTPIIF
+69 FVSSLPLSTPVTY
-83 IDNPVYQT
+83 IDNPVYKT

-97 LYLAKEH
+97 LYLAKDQ
-104 LLCDDTI
+104 LLMDDTI

-125 QIIQNPYPN
+125 QIINDPYPN
-134 LALVAPFES
+134 LALVAHFES

-153 EQDNIT
+153 EQDNIM

-180 IYKFSK
+180 IYKFSRN
-186 SFSESHY
+186 FSTTHY

-251 TDSQSRLSRISS
+251 TDSQSRLSRLSK
-263 RYGGFWRYPG
+263 RFGGYWRYPG

-278 YLVNPYFPNSRL
+278 YLVNPYFPNSRF

-299 ALCTSYPSGLEIN
+299 ALTTSYPSGLDVN

-319 LGLNRDHVL
+319 LGLDRNQVL

-338 PLIRSFEHGVGIVRP
+338 PLLRSFKNAVGVLRP
-353 SFEEYGN
+353 SFEEYGACSPN
-360 CAWLPVPFTVSTPD
+360 AVYFSVTTPD
-374 FSYTVNDLMGFY
+374 YTYTAQDIMDFY
-386 KDKEIDALVLV
+386 NDKELDALVLV
-397 NPENPTGNY
+397 NPDNPTGNY
-406 IKKEDVVSLLEFCA
+406 IPKKEVLSLASYCKARGITF
-420 EKNTYLILDE
+420 ILDE
-430 SFLDFSAAEKE
+430 SFIDFSSAEE
-441 PSLMNQETLDA
+441 SPSLMCQEILDE
-452 YPNLVLIKSISKS
+452 YTNLVLIKSISKS

-473 GILAC
+473 GLLTC
-478 SDPSVTALVR
+478 SDPEIISLVR
-488 NELPVWNINSLA
+488 KELPIWNINSLA

-508 KYQSDYEEA
+508 KYQSDYQVA
-517 LRKFKE
+517 LDRFKG
-523 TRINMYEELR
+523 TREKLYQSLHS
-533 TIRQLKLYPSE
+533 IRQLKLYPSQ
-544 ANFILCEIIDGCSA
+544 ANFIMCEITDGCLA
-558 SQISELLLNRYNI
+558 TQIAELLLNRYNI
-571 LVKDLSNKSGMEGR
+571 LVKDLSHKPGMEGR
-585 EFIRIAVRTRE
+585 EIIRIAVRTE
-596 DNNRLADALKHILR
+596 ADNERLADALKHILR

>member
-1 LNIKENIMQA
+1 MQA

-32 MVQVNQ
+32 MVHVNGI
-38 VPLIERMLKQLDH
+38 PMIERMLKQLDH
-51 YHLNRII
+51 YHLNQII
-58 LVTGHEGEQLR
+58 IVTGHKGKELR
-69 TFTSSLSLSTPIIF
+69 SFIASLSIHTPVTY
-83 IDNPVYQT
+83 IDNPVYKT

-97 LYLAKEH
+97 LYLAKDH
-104 LLCDDTI
+104 LLKDDTL

-125 QIIQNPYPN
+125 QIINDPYPN
-134 LALVAPFES
+134 LALVAHFES

-153 EQDNIT
+153 EQDNIM
-159 KFLTRKDFRF
+159 KFLTRKDFKF
-169 EDIHSY
+169 EDIHTY

-180 IYKFSK
+180 IYKFSR
-186 SFSESHY
+186 SFSATHY

-251 TDSQSRLSRISS
+251 TDSQSRLTRLSR

-299 ALCTSYPSGLEIN
+299 ELATSYPSGLDVN

-319 LGLNRDHVL
+319 LGLDRNQVL

-338 PLIRSFEHGVGIVRP
+338 PLIRSFKNAVGVLRP
-353 SFEEYGN
+353 SFEEYGS
-360 CAWLPVPFTVSTPD
+360 CAQNAIPFAVPSPD
-374 FSYTVNDLMGFY
+374 FTYTAQDIMDFY
-386 KDKEIDALVLV
+386 KDKELDALVLV
-397 NPENPTGNY
+397 NPDNPTGNY
-406 IKKEDVVSLLEFCA
+406 IPKADVLSLAGYCKA
-420 EKNTYLILDE
+420 RNTVFILDE
-430 SFLDFSAAEKE
+430 SFIDFSSAEE
-441 PSLMNQETLDA
+441 SPSLMSQEILDA
-452 YPNLVLIKSISKS
+452 YENLVLIKSISKS
-465 YGVPGLRL
+465 YGIPGLRL
-473 GILAC
+473 GLLTSSNPEILN
-478 SDPSVTALVR
+478 LVR
-488 NELPVWNINSLA
+488 QELPIWNINSLA

-508 KYQSDYEEA
+508 KYQSDYHEA
-517 LRKFKE
+517 LERFKG
-523 TRINMYEELR
+523 TREELYR
-533 TIRQLKLYPSE
+533 SLRSIRQLKLYPSE
-544 ANFILCEIIDGCSA
+544 ANFIMCEIIDGCSA
-558 SQISELLLNRYNI
+558 SQIAELLLNRYNI
-571 LVKDLSNKSGMEGR
+571 LVKDLSHKPGMEGR
-585 EFIRIAVRTRE
+585 EFIRIAVRTRA
-596 DNNRLADALKHILR
+596 DNERLADALKHILR

>member
-1 LNIKENIMQA
+1 MQA

-24 LTENQPKC
+24 RTENQPKC
-32 MVQVNQ
+32 MVHVNGI
-38 VPLIERMLKQLDH
+38 PMIERMLKQLDQ
-51 YHLNRII
+51 YQLNRII
-58 LVTGHEGEQLR
+58 LVTGHKGKELQA
-69 TFTSSLSLSTPIIF
+69 FVSSLSIHTPIVY
-83 IDNPVYQT
+83 IDNPVYKT

-97 LYLAKEH
+97 LYLAKEC
-104 LLCDDTI
+104 LLMDDTI

-118 FEQEVLT
+118 FEQEVIT
-125 QIIQNPYPN
+125 QIISHPYPN
-134 LALVAPFES
+134 LALVAHFES

-153 EQDNIT
+153 EQDNIM

-180 IYKFSK
+180 IYKFSRD
-186 SFSESHY
+186 FSATHY

-251 TDSQSRLSRISS
+251 TDSQSRFSRLSG
-263 RYGGFWRYPG
+263 RYGGYWRYPG

-278 YLVNPYFPNSRL
+278 YLVNPYFPNSRF

-299 ALCTSYPSGLEIN
+299 ELVTSYPSGLDIN

-319 LGLNRDHVL
+319 LGLDPDKVL
-328 TGNGAAELIK
+328 TGNGAAELIR
-338 PLIRSFEHGVGIVRP
+338 PLLGSFKNAVGILRP

-360 CAWLPVPFTVSTPD
+360 CTENPIFFHIPSSDFTYRAKDIMD
-374 FSYTVNDLMGFY
+374 FYG
-386 KDKEIDALVLV
+386 DKELDALVLV
-397 NPENPTGNY
+397 NPDNPTGNY
-406 IKKEDVVSLLEFCA
+406 IPKQEVLSLA
-420 EKNTYLILDE
+420 EYCRARNTVLILDE
-430 SFLDFSAAEKE
+430 SFIDFSSAEE
-441 PSLMNQETLDA
+441 SPSLMTQEILDEFE
-452 YPNLVLIKSISKS
+452 NLVLIKSISKS

-473 GILAC
+473 GILTC
-478 SDPSVTALVR
+478 SNPQIINLVR
-488 NELPVWNINSLA
+488 EELPLWNINSLA

-508 KYQSDYEEA
+508 KYQRDYWEA
-517 LRKFKE
+517 LKRFQE
-523 TRINMYEELR
+523 TRKDLYQMLSPV
-533 TIRQLKLYPSE
+533 RQLRLYPSQ
-544 ANFILCEIIDGCSA
+544 ANFIMCEIMDGCSA
-558 SQISELLLNRYNI
+558 SQIAELLLNRYNI
-571 LVKDLSNKSGMEGR
+571 LVKDLSHKPGMEGR
-585 EFIRIAVRTRE
+585 EFIRIAVRTNA
-596 DNNRLADALKHILR
+596 DNQRLADALKHILR

>member
-1 LNIKENIMQA
+1 MQA

-32 MVQVNQ
+32 MITVNGI
-38 VPLIERMLKQLDH
+38 PMIERMLKQLDH
-51 YHLNRII
+51 CHLNRII
-58 LVTGHEGEQLR
+58 IVTGHKGEELQS
-69 TFTSSLSLSTPIIF
+69 FVSSLPLSTPVTY
-83 IDNPVYQT
+83 IDNPVYKT

-97 LYLAKEH
+97 LYLAKDQ
-104 LLCDDTI
+104 LLMDDTI

-118 FEQEVLT
+118 FEQEVLN
-125 QIIQNPYPN
+125 QIINDPYPN
-134 LALVAPFES
+134 LALVAHFES

-153 EQDNIT
+153 KQDNIM

-180 IYKFSK
+180 IYKFSRN
-186 SFSESHY
+186 FSTTHY

-201 KALGNNE
+201 RALGNNE

-251 TDSQSRLSRISS
+251 TDSQSRLSRLSK
-263 RYGGFWRYPG
+263 RFGGYWRYPG

-278 YLVNPYFPNSRL
+278 YLVNPYFPNSRF

-299 ALCTSYPSGLEIN
+299 ILTTSYPSGLDIN

-319 LGLNRDHVL
+319 LGLDRNQIL

-338 PLIRSFEHGVGIVRP
+338 PLIRSFKNAVGVLRP
-353 SFEEYGN
+353 SFEEYGICSQN
-360 CAWLPVPFTVSTPD
+360 AVYFNVSTPD
-374 FSYTVNDLMGFY
+374 YTYTAQDIMEFY
-386 KDKEIDALVLV
+386 KDKELDALVLV
-397 NPENPTGNY
+397 NPDNPTGNY
-406 IKKEDVVSLLEFCA
+406 IPKQEVLSLVQYCKARNIIF
-420 EKNTYLILDE
+420 ILDE
-430 SFLDFSAAEKE
+430 SFIDFSSAEE
-441 PSLMNQETLDA
+441 SPSLMCQEILDE
-452 YPNLVLIKSISKS
+452 YRNLVLIKSISKS

-473 GILAC
+473 GLLTC
-478 SDPSVTALVR
+478 SDPEIINQVR
-488 NELPVWNINSLA
+488 KELPIWNINSLA

-508 KYQSDYEEA
+508 KYKSDYQEA
-517 LRKFKE
+517 LEHFKR
-523 TRINMYEELR
+523 TREKLYQSLES
-533 TIRQLKLYPSE
+533 IRQLKLYPSQ
-544 ANFILCEIIDGCSA
+544 ANFIMCEIIDGCSA
-558 SQISELLLNRYNI
+558 SQIAELLLNRYNI
-571 LVKDLSNKSGMEGR
+571 LVKDLSHKPGMEGR
-585 EFIRIAVRTRE
+585 EFIRIAVRTE
-596 DNNRLADALKHILR
+596 ADNERLADGLKHILR